1 MEFTMAKTLKHNPE
15 HITSYRAKSGAT
27 QYRPSVAYG
36 MSLAALD
43 HGFCLACG
51 NDQPGVEP
59 DARKYTCDHCDAD
72 KVYGIE
78 ELALM
83 GLLF

>member
-1 MEFTMAKTLKHNPE
+1 MANVPGKHNPANV
-15 HITSYRAKSGAT
+15 TTYKTRAGTT

-36 MSLAALD
+36 MALSHD
-43 HGFCLACG
+43 GHGFCLACG
-51 NDQPGVEP
+51 WDQPEVEP
-59 DARKYTCDHCDAD
+59 DARKYKCDHCGED

>member
-1 MEFTMAKTLKHNPE
+1 MTTTLKHNPE
-15 HITSYRAKSGAT
+15 HVTTYRAKSGAT

-36 MSLAALD
+36 MALSHD
-43 HGFCLACG
+43 GHGFCLACG
-51 NDQPGVEP
+51 SDQPHVEP
-59 DARKYTCDHCDAD
+59 DARKYTCDSCGQH

>member
-1 MEFTMAKTLKHNPE
+1 MAKTSIKHDPANV
-15 HITSYRAKSGAT
+15 TTYLAKSGKT

-36 MSLAALD
+36 MALMHD
-43 HGFCLACG
+43 DCGFCLACG
-51 NDQPGVEP
+51 NDQHGVEP
-59 DARKYTCDHCDAD
+59 DARQYACDNCGES

-78 ELALM
+78 ELALR